1 MNIIDPILYQCRRQ
15 PPAAAICVPGPGIGL
30 ISYRRLEQFINN
42 VSRRLQAFGLPER
55 TIIAIGISDV
65 IFHVV
70 VLLAATRLGLITV
83 SLREGDVALPVKTDA
98 LIADKEHPL
107 ARMGRVIL
115 ADMSWTEGD
124 GRPLEPHLLPQT
136 HEDDVCR
143 LILTSGTSSTP
154 KAVPL
159 SHRLISARMARHA
172 AFGNRLPACSRI
184 YADLPIP
191 SSLGFQFLI
200 YTLTRG
206 GTVFFPGPNFASTL
220 RVIEDYRVQCLMGS
234 PGAFE
239 NLLRWYESV
248 APYQSNV
255 ELMVCAGDVLS
266 QSLSA
271 RLRGRICSHLLSIY
285 GSTEASMTAVAYAHE
300 IAGTARAVGFV
311 TPGVVIQIVDA
322 SGIVL
327 PPGNEGL
334 VRIRSE
340 FAVDQYLGDPEE
352 SQRVFRDGWFYPG
365 DLGTLSAEGLLVIT
379 GRQQAMLNLGGDKVS
394 PETIEAALSQ
404 FQGVVEAAA
413 AAVPNAF
420 GNNEVWALVVTNEK
434 IDEARLRAYC
444 EARIQRPFAPTK
456 YVFVDNL
463 PRNENGKLDR
473 RRLNEMVRQS
483 DPASS

>member
-1 MNIIDPILYQCRRQ
+1 MNILDPILYQCRRQ

-30 ISYRRLEQFINN
+30 ISYRRLEQFIHN

-55 TIIAIGISDV
+55 TIIAIGINDV

-83 SLREGDVALPVKTDA
+83 SLREGDMTLPIRTDA

-115 ADMSWTEGD
+115 ADTSWTEGD

-136 HEDDVCR
+136 HEDNVCR

-172 AFGNRLPACSRI
+172 TFGNRLPACSRI

-191 SSLGFQFLI
+191 SSLGFQFLV
-200 YTLTRG
+200 YTLARG
-206 GTVFFPGPNFASTL
+206 GTAFFPGPDFASTL
-220 RVIEDYRVQCLMGS
+220 RVIEDYRVQCLIGS

-239 NLLRWYESV
+239 NLLRWYESI

-255 ELMVCAGDVLS
+255 ELLVCAGDVLS
-266 QSLSA
+266 QTLAA

-285 GSTEASMTAVAYAHE
+285 GSTEASMSAVAYMHE
-300 IAGTARAVGFV
+300 IANIPRAVGFV
-311 TPGVVIQIVDA
+311 TPGVVIQIVDPL
-322 SGIVL
+322 GTLL
-327 PPGNEGL
+327 PPGQEGQ

-340 FAVDQYLGDPEE
+340 FAVDHYLGDPDE
-352 SQRVFRDGWFYPG
+352 SKNVFRDGWFYPG
-365 DLGTLSAEGLLVIT
+365 DIGTLSSEGLLVIT
-379 GRQQAMLNLGGDKVS
+379 GREQAVLNLGGDKIS
-394 PETIEAALSQ
+394 PESIEAVLSQ
-404 FQGVVEAAA
+404 FQGVTEAAA
-413 AAVPNAF
+413 AALPNVL
-420 GNNEVWALVVTNEK
+420 GNNEVCAVVVTRER
-434 IDEARLRAYC
+434 IDEKKLRAYC
-444 EARIQRPFAPTK
+444 ETQIARPFVPVK
-456 YVFVDNL
+456 YVFVNEL

-473 RRLNEMVRQS
+473 RQINEMLRKS
-483 DPASS
+483 SPA